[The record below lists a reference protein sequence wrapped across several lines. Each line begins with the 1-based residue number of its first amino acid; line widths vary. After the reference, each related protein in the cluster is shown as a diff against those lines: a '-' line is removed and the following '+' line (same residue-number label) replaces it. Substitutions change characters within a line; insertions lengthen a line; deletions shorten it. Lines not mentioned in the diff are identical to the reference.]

1 MTNEIQKPARVRGI
15 VIACGRASVIATA
28 VVALSS
34 TAALPPAPTEDSTFY
49 YEIGGA
55 QPISLSPNPDVTS
68 MNLSAAASV
77 GMGYSCLKF
86 DPLLGVTNTL
96 NEVRNGAENM
106 TNAMVSAATSAIA
119 SLPAYILHRANPDL
133 YDLFQNALLMAREG
147 VSLATKSCQQM
158 EQEVRRGQNPYE
170 DVATIAIG
178 EDWKRQMGAGGLFS
192 SSVDVIQAEKN
203 VTANAGRNG
212 IPWPVPGGRA
222 GGAAQPKIE
231 PAADAM
237 YAGWNITMNRAP
249 SASGPVYGSTA
260 PLVRYWASPEAA
272 REWIVRII
280 GDVQATTYSGGA
292 NKSVPGQGLAPELDA
307 TARAVQPDIAALIS
321 GSLAPT
327 RANLERIS
335 APDMAITRQVIESIR
350 NLPVTDRDITVGRI
364 ANEIAMAR
372 VIDKALRARQLLQTG
387 RQEPNIIATD
397 SLQDVLSEAVVKLDA
412 AIENLLFENRV
423 RQEVVSNTAR
433 QVLKYDTAR
442 KNRALQTQAA
452 SPSDNRPLTG
462 GAVR

>member
-1 MTNEIQKPARVRGI
+1 MTNGIQKPAHVRNI

-28 VVALSS
+28 VVTLSS

-158 EQEVRRGQNPYE
+158 EQEVRRGENPYE

-178 EDWKRQMGAGGLFS
+178 DDWKRQMGTGGLFS

-203 VTANAGRNG
+203 VAANAGRNG

-222 GGAAQPKIE
+222 GGAAQPMIE

-237 YAGWNITMNRAP
+237 FAGWNITMNRVP

-272 REWIVRII
+272 HDWILKVI
-280 GDVQATTYSGGA
+280 GDVQATSFGGGEK
-292 NKSVPGQGLAPELDA
+292 KSIPGQGLAPELDA
-307 TARAVQPDIAALIS
+307 NAKTVQPELAALVF
-321 GSLAPT
+321 GTRAPT
-327 RANLERIS
+327 RTNLERVS
-335 APDMAITRQVIESIR
+335 APDLAITRQVIESMR
-350 NLPVTDRDITVGRI
+350 NLPAADRDITVGRI
-364 ANEIAMAR
+364 ANEVAMAR
-372 VIDKALRARQLLQTG
+372 VIDKALMARQLIQTG
-387 RQEPNIIATD
+387 RQEPNIVATE
-397 SLQDVLSEAVVKLDA
+397 SLQGIIGKAVSQLDQ
-412 AIENLLFENRV
+412 AIENLLFENRI
-423 RQEVVSNTAR
+423 RQEVISITVR
-433 QVLKYDTAR
+433 QVLKYDSAR
-442 KNRALQTQAA
+442 RNRATQTQGA
-452 SPSDNRPLTG
+452 SRGDNRPLNG